1 MWKYNLLTA
10 IGYILFITILVLS
23 INSVSAGGIY
33 RYHDEDAYKAYRAQE
48 AYKKAKQQYK
58 LMQKRARNYKKL
70 ARYHK
75 KATDYTRA
83 CERQDARTFDSEA
96 KVWDFGV
103 TVEPLYRPGLDFNN
117 TKIRRVNH

>member
-1 MWKYNLLTA
+1 MKMWKYNLLTA

-58 LMQKRARNYKKL
+58 LMQKRARNSRK
-70 ARYHK
+70 
-75 KATDYTRA
+75 
-83 CERQDARTFDSEA
+83 
-96 KVWDFGV
+96 
-103 TVEPLYRPGLDFNN
+103 YRS
-117 TKIRRVNH
+117 